1 MLAEMWR
8 YWSTFAPERV
18 RKHGYLKRLIAL
30 EFRYK
35 RNEDAWADH
44 VLNCRTFIVNA
55 AEKCPKM
62 GTAVVLGSGL
72 LIEIPL
78 RSLAER
84 FERVYLVDMF
94 HMPQVRAEAKNF
106 FNVKLLSGDITG
118 IFAMMKEGE
127 YPGGSVPAPH
137 ARIPHLRDADLIVSA
152 NCLTQLAPP
161 FCKLLEKERYL
172 TEFDQ
177 DRLTL
182 QIQQAHVHAIAEQAK
197 GVGAIITDTEKY
209 VLAGN
214 RTVKRSDLLPGL
226 TFPQTN
232 THTHNLEWQWIIAPA
247 GEEHETHDIEHTV
260 VTKLYERYVPED
272 DEETEDGLEE
282 DEAAGEE
289 SEASAGDESA
299 DNDLGDGL
307 EDI

>member
-1 MLAEMWR
+1 MLAELFR
-8 YWSTFAPERV
+8 YWTTLAPERV

-35 RNEDAWADH
+35 RNEHAWAEH

-62 GTAVVLGSGL
+62 NTAVILGSGL
-72 LIEIPL
+72 LIEVPL

-84 FERVYLVDMF
+84 FERVCLVDMF
-94 HMPQVRAEAKNF
+94 HMLFVRAEARKY
-106 FNVKLLSGDITG
+106 FNVKVLSGDITG

-127 YPGGSVPAPH
+127 YPGGSIPAPA

-161 FCKLLEKERYL
+161 FCKYLDKERYL

-182 QIQQAHVHAIAEQAK
+182 QIMDAHVHALAEQTKA
-197 GVGAIITDTEKY
+197 VSAIITDTEK
-209 VLAGN
+209 LQIAGD
-214 RTVKRSDLLPGL
+214 RIVSRKDLLPGL
-226 TFPQTN
+226 TFPPTATQI
-232 THTHNLEWQWIIAPA
+232 HNLEWQWLIAPA

-260 VTKLYERYVPED
+260 VTKLYERYIPED
-272 DEETEDGLEE
+272 DEDEDGLADE
-282 DEAAGEE
+282 DADDDAME
-289 SEASAGDESA
+289 DA
-299 DNDLGDGL
+299 DNGLGDGL
-307 EDI
+307 EDV